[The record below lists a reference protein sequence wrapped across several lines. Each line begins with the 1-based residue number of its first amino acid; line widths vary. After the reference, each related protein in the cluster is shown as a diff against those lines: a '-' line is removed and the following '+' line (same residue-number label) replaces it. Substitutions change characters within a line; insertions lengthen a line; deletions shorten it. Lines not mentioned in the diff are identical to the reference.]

1 MCTKVLA
8 VTCHDLKPVAAEVLK
23 ASLYIYICIWLSWQR
38 RTESFV
44 PSFGHLL
51 GPKEKLAPCSPL
63 FPKDLRLG
71 ANM

>member
-1 MCTKVLA
+1 MI
-8 VTCHDLKPVAAEVLK
+8 
-23 ASLYIYICIWLSWQR
+23 YIYMYMYYIWLSWQR

-51 GPKEKLAPCSPL
+51 GPKEKLAPCSRCSPL
-63 FPKDLRLG
+63 FPKDPRLG